1 MSQQPIIPRH
11 TGDSLFRE
19 NGFVLVRGLIP
30 KEEAESLADRVARA
44 RGECWEDEGR
54 RTDSIVDVPNLLPE
68 ISDLA
73 FDPRLRAA
81 VERCI
86 GGSARWL
93 RHFAVQ
99 TNRST
104 TAWHRD
110 GACHRFGHGLDFDE
124 SEAPYGVA
132 QILLYLKAAH
142 YGLGVI
148 PRSHCEPMSDYTFDD
163 QVSSYRRI
171 AADQEVSAPITD
183 DCPCLVEA
191 GPGDAVI
198 FDLRLVHAGRP
209 MGTDGAFILDTIA
222 GRAEGSAAK
231 CTVHLYYGLDNV
243 HSRRWNSY
251 VAHHRGCFVKGPL
264 PTAFAQALE
273 REGMALTD
281 ADEDLFKSDPRQLD
295 GVYSDQLFDREME
308 AARAWRREEMDR
320 IVDALLA
327 EHPVVALCGCYQDDE
342 CARQVARPSVAAALA
357 DGRVWLA
364 DDRLAGSRRHGVV
377 IHTLA
382 DAAGAGAVS
391 VLLPHACNAR
401 EHLRRAALA
410 AGVDES
416 RLILIPLGE
425 EMEFWPV
432 RAVKPQS
439 SGPTSS

>member
-1 MSQQPIIPRH
+1 MSQQPIVPRH
-11 TGDSLFRE
+11 AGDSLFRQ
-19 NGFVLVRGLIP
+19 NGFVLIRGLIS
-30 KEEAESLADRVARA
+30 KEEAAELADRIAQARDE
-44 RGECWEDEGR
+44 RPEDEGR
-54 RTDSIVDVPNLLPE
+54 RTDSIVDVPNTLPE
-68 ISDLA
+68 ISNLA

-86 GGSARWL
+86 GGPARWL

-132 QILLYLKAAH
+132 QILLYLKAAD

-148 PRSHCEPMSDYTFDD
+148 PRSHCEPISDHVFDD
-163 QVSSYRRI
+163 RVSSYRRI
-171 AADQEVSAPITD
+171 ALDQEADAPITD
-183 DCPCLVEA
+183 DQPYLVEA

-209 MGTDGAFILDTIA
+209 MGPDGEFILDTTA
-222 GRAEGSAAK
+222 GRAEGSAPK

-251 VAHHRGCFVKGPL
+251 VAHHRNCFVKGPL
-264 PTAFAQALE
+264 PSAFAQALE

-281 ADEDLFKSDPRQLD
+281 ADDDLFKSDPRQVE
-295 GVYSDQLFDREME
+295 GVYSSQLFDQQME
-308 AARAWRREEMDR
+308 AARAWRRQELDKA
-320 IVDALLA
+320 VDALLA
-327 EHPVVALCGCYQDDE
+327 KGVPVALCGCRQDNE
-342 CARQVARPSVAAALA
+342 CARQAARPAVAAGLA
-357 DGRVWLA
+357 DGRVRLA
-364 DDRLAGSRRHGVV
+364 DDRLAGERRHGVV
-377 IHTLA
+377 IDTLSA
-382 DAAGAGAVS
+382 AAAAGATL
-391 VLLPHACNAR
+391 VLLPHFCGAR
-401 EHLRRAALA
+401 EHLRRAAVA
-410 AGVDES
+410 AGADES

-432 RAVKPQS
+432 RAVRPQT
-439 SGPTSS
+439 PAPAFP